1 MHSQDRIT
9 LADVRELL
17 RGRGFLS
24 LLGTRIAGQIGDG
37 MVQAA
42 LTSFVLFSPER
53 QATPL
58 KIAIAFGILLLPY
71 SVFGP
76 FIGVLIDKWPRQR
89 ILVWASAARAVSV
102 LLIVMV
108 VLTGDDGW
116 LLGVAVLFS
125 LGIGRF
131 MQATLSAALPHVAR
145 DRELVT
151 ANAIAPT
158 AGTLSSAFG
167 GMMGVAIAQIAGDSG
182 TYASLSAAAAIQL
195 LAISIAGLLKRD
207 SLGPDHPIADLW
219 AEFNRVLHELTEGW
233 RQLIRRRDAGLALLV
248 VVFHRSAFGMVSVTA
263 IILTRHALND
273 SSETGNAIV
282 ELALTVGGAGLGAF
296 IGALMAPSL
305 AARWGIN
312 RLSRFALV
320 VGAIGGGVALP
331 TVISWPLA
339 ATAMPA
345 MVGAGAFYGWVGQT
359 VKVCGDYVLQTAIAD
374 EHRGRVFAI
383 YDMAVNVG
391 LFSGILLAALWLPDD
406 GRGLFS
412 PVYATAVLFAA
423 LLLLRRPPV
432 K

>member
-89 ILVWASAARAVSV
+89 ILVWASAARALSV

-167 GMMGVAIAQIAGDSG
+167 GMVGVAIAQLAGDSG

-320 VGAIGGGVALP
+320 VGAIGGGVALT

-391 LFSGILLAALWLPDD
+391 LFSGILLAALWLPED

-412 PVYATAVLFAA
+412 PAYATAVLFAA

>member
-17 RGRGFLS
+17 RGRGFQS
-24 LLGTRIAGQIGDG
+24 LLGTRVAGQIGDG

-89 ILVWASAARAVSV
+89 ILVWASAARSLSV
-102 LLIVMV
+102 LLIVV
-108 VLTGDDGW
+108 VVMRGDDGW
-116 LLGVAVLFS
+116 LLGLAVLIS

-131 MQATLSAALPHVAR
+131 MQATLSAALPHVAKN
-145 DRELVT
+145 RELIT

-158 AGTLSSAFG
+158 AGTLSSAVG
-167 GMMGVAIAQIAGDSG
+167 GVIGVAIAQLAGDSG

-195 LAISIAGLLKRD
+195 LAISIAGLLKRN
-207 SLGPDHPIADLW
+207 SLGPDHPISDLW

-263 IILTRHALND
+263 IILMRHALND
-273 SSETGNAIV
+273 ANETGNAIV
-282 ELALTVGGAGLGAF
+282 ELAITVGGAGVGAF
-296 IGALMAPSL
+296 VGAAMAPAL

-312 RLSRFALV
+312 RLSRFALI
-320 VGAIGGGVALP
+320 VGAAGGAAALSGVIA
-331 TVISWPLA
+331 WPL
-339 ATAMPA
+339 TPFAMPA
-345 MVGAGAFYGWVGQT
+345 MVVAGAFYGWVGQT
-359 VKVCGDYVLQTAIAD
+359 VKVCGDYVLQTAISDA
-374 EHRGRVFAI
+374 HRGRVFAI

-391 LFSGILLAALWLPDD
+391 LFSGILLAALFLPAD
-406 GRGLFS
+406 GRGLLA
-412 PVYATAVLFAA
+412 PAYATAALLAA
-423 LLLLRRPPV
+423 LLLLRRPPG

>member
-1 MHSQDRIT
+1 MQSQDKIS

-17 RGRGFLS
+17 RGRGFQS
-24 LLGTRIAGQIGDG
+24 LLGTRVAGQIGDG

-89 ILVWASAARAVSV
+89 ILVWASAARSLSV

-116 LLGVAVLFS
+116 LLGVAVLVS

-158 AGTLSSAFG
+158 AGTLSSALG
-167 GMMGVAIAQIAGDSG
+167 GMVGVAIAQLAGDSG
-182 TYASLSAAAAIQL
+182 TYASLSAAAAMQL
-195 LAISIAGLLKRD
+195 LAISVASLLKRD

-273 SSETGNAIV
+273 SSETGSAIV
-282 ELALTVGGAGLGAF
+282 ELALTVGGAGFGAF

-312 RLSRFALV
+312 RLSRSALV
-320 VGAIGGGVALP
+320 VGAIGGGLALAA
-331 TVISWPLA
+331 VIAWPLA
-339 ATAMPA
+339 PIAMPA
-345 MVGAGAFYGWVGQT
+345 MVVAGGFYGWVGQT

-383 YDMAVNVG
+383 YDMSVNVG
-391 LFSGILLAALWLPDD
+391 LFSGILLAALGLPED

-412 PVYATAVLFAA
+412 PIYASAVLFAA